1 MKELAYQQWIEL
13 ANKYCSDEVV
23 IQPHWER
30 ILKKYS
36 ERGRYYHNLHHI
48 WAMLRLCTQCKDELK
63 DPDTVRFSIWF
74 HDLVYKST
82 NKDNE
87 YKSAVLA
94 KKMLESFSCTSEEIQ
109 KVYDFIMSTKNHQ
122 ILDSSNSDNA
132 YLLDFDL
139 SILGKP
145 WKEYQNYTQQI
156 RKEYKIYPNFLY
168 NRGRKKVLRSFLNR
182 DSLYFTEKYRTLYEA
197 QAREN
202 VKREIH
208 LLS

>member
-1 MKELAYQQWIEL
+1 
-13 ANKYCSDEVV
+13 
-23 IQPHWER
+23 
-30 ILKKYS
+30 
-36 ERGRYYHNLHHI
+36 
-48 WAMLRLCTQCKDELK
+48 MLRLCTQCKDELK
-63 DPDTVRFSIWF
+63 DLDTVRFSIWF